1 MNERMASGLKFI
13 LLVILG
19 VYASAATADGLYV
32 GAGAYKT
39 DASLDDFGDHA
50 YTPAAFVGF
59 QFIDT
64 NFLMLSAELGY
75 YDLGSYDSNDV
86 EVDASA
92 FTLAGVVYL
101 PIGPLFE
108 IYAKAGIA
116 SGDVDVKQADIQD
129 DFDGENAFGGVGFS
143 FDILDTIDIYAEYL
157 KFDNEVDSEMYG
169 VGVRLDF

>member
-1 MNERMASGLKFI
+1 MNENTQAGLSALLLLIVGFFASG
-13 LLVILG
+13 VN
-19 VYASAATADGLYV
+19 ADGFYV
-32 GAGAYKT
+32 GAGAYRT
-39 DASLDDFGDHA
+39 DVSMDSFDDHA

-64 NFLMLSAELGY
+64 NFLMLSAEFGY
-75 YDLGSYDSNDV
+75 YDLGSYDRNNV

-92 FTLAGVVYL
+92 VTLAGVAYL

-108 IYAKAGIA
+108 IYAKAGIS
-116 SGDVDVKQADIQD
+116 SGDIDVKEADVKD
-129 DFDGENAFGGVGFS
+129 NFDGENAFGGLGFS

-157 KFDNEVDSEMYG
+157 KFDNKVDSEMYG